1 MRTEAL
7 TQILEGASRTLN
19 VLRQGGDGYENGA
32 VAELMADTYL
42 VGTVLAASPKLRSE
56 IDLQRFLDET
66 VSVIEKQGVDLTFF
80 PLDVLHQFE
89 GIWEANEWERLCVV
103 RSGLQ
108 FFIELFQETALAE
121 HVASIDTSAIDGL
134 IRERGSEGYLSDDQ
148 IPPEIPLSHWWWWY
162 PEPPR
167 RRQA

>member
-1 MRTEAL
+1 MTAAALKQMLEEARQKL
-7 TQILEGASRTLN
+7 D
-19 VLRQGGDGYENGA
+19 VLRRGGDGYENGA
-32 VAELMADTYL
+32 VAELMADTYQ
-42 VGTVLAASPKLRSE
+42 VGKVLAASPKLRSE
-56 IDLQRFLDET
+56 GDLQRFLDET
-66 VSVIEKQGVDLTFF
+66 VSVLEKQRVDLTFF
-80 PLDVLHQFE
+80 PLNVSHQFE
-89 GIWEANEWERLCVV
+89 GIWEANEWEQLCVI

-108 FFIELFQETALAE
+108 FFVELFQETALAE
-121 HVASIDTSAIDGL
+121 HVASLDTSALDGL